1 MYTAAVSSGQI
12 HVQNSNYSTNIK
24 ATHCSKKHHP
34 TNIYLFKANKNTKKG
49 AKYAQ
54 S

>member
-1 MYTAAVSSGQI
+1 M
-12 HVQNSNYSTNIK
+12 K

-34 TNIYLFKANKNTKKG
+34 TNIYLFKANNKNTKKG
-49 AKYAQ
+49 AKYVQ